1 MLSDSEL
8 QRLRTEKKRQEQA
21 KSSAVGMVMRLSGGK
36 PTEKQLRQALT
47 PFIDGT
53 EPPEIVAATNVDPV
67 LETLKAGGYIE
78 EE

>member
-1 MLSDSEL
+1 
-8 QRLRTEKKRQEQA
+8 
-21 KSSAVGMVMRLSGGK
+21 MVMRLSGGK

-53 EPPEIVAATNVDPV
+53 EPPKIVAATNVDPV